1 MSDTLDAGEKQ
12 GEKHTETHPCTPMEN
27 NNDDL
32 QMFYFSLQKQ
42 NLFIIEVCR
51 GPNRGSG
58 GVEFPRGSLKQI
70 GHQQ

>member
-12 GEKHTETHPCTPMEN
+12 GEKHTKTHPRTPMEN

-42 NLFIIEVCR
+42 SLFIIEVCR
-51 GPNRGSG
+51 GPNRGPR

>member
-1 MSDTLDAGEKQ
+1 MRGDTLDAGEKQ
-12 GEKHTETHPCTPMEN
+12 GETHTETHQCTPMESN
-27 NNDDL
+27 DL

-42 NLFIIEVCR
+42 SLFITEVCR
-51 GPNRGSG
+51 GPNRGPG